1 MVVVTMLLIVGSTIG
16 MLLMMIKKNTEE
28 DLAGFNP
35 LTLQLSSLF
44 YCW

>member
-28 DLAGFNP
+28 DLSGFNP
-35 LTLQLSSLF
+35 SLLRS
-44 YCW
+44 Y